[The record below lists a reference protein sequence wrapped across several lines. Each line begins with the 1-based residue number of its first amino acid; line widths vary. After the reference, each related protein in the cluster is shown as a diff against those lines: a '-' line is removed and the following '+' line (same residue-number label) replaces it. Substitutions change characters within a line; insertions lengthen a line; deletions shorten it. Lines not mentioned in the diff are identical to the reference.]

1 MGTQA
6 HLLVVG
12 GPSGL
17 VEAGRRRV
25 MELHRRWSR
34 FEQAS
39 EVSRLNAAQGE
50 PQRVSAET
58 RTLVACAVLGW
69 QRTGGRFDPTVHEAV
84 VAAGYDRDF
93 ALLDRFG
100 PGVAEPTS
108 SPPGCAGI
116 TVDDQAGTVH
126 LPVGVRFD
134 PGGIG
139 KGLAADVAVDELLAL
154 GGEGVCVNLG
164 GDLRVAGA
172 GPDGEAWRVDVPD
185 PRSGLPWGQLR
196 LREGA
201 VATSSTCRSWTRG
214 GEALHHLIDPR
225 TGTPAETGVRGV
237 TVVAA
242 TAWEAEVAAKAALL
256 AGAAG
261 AAAAIA
267 GTASGAVLFEDSGR
281 TVRVGRIDDYV
292 AFGGWAA

>member
-17 VEAGRRRV
+17 AEAGQRRV
-25 MELHRRWSR
+25 MDLHRRWSR
-34 FEQAS
+34 FDQAS
-39 EVSRLNAAQGE
+39 EVSRLNAAQGT

-58 RTLVACAVLGW
+58 RALVACAALGW
-69 QRTGGRFDPTVHEAV
+69 QRTGGRFDPTVHDAV

-93 ALLDRFG
+93 ALMERLG
-100 PGVAEPTS
+100 PGAAEPTG

-116 TVDDQAGTVH
+116 TVDDRAGTVH
-126 LPVGVRFD
+126 LPAGVRFD

-139 KGLAADVAVDELLAL
+139 KGLAADVTVGELLAL
-154 GGEGVCVNLG
+154 GAEGVCVNLG

-172 GPDGEAWRVDVPD
+172 GPDGEGWRVDVPD

-196 LREGA
+196 LLEGA

-214 GEALHHLIDPR
+214 GETLHHLIDPR
-225 TGTPAETGVRGV
+225 TGTPAETGVRGA

-242 TAWEAEVAAKAALL
+242 TAWEAEVAAKAAVL
-256 AGAAG
+256 AGPAG

-267 GTASGAVLFEDSGR
+267 ATASGAVLFEDSGR

-292 AFGGWAA
+292 AFAGRAA